1 MKFDGR
7 WLVVFLVVISS
18 VISTGTCVSISIT
31 GGNSATINGADST
44 QGVSTPDG
52 TTIMATGSIRA
63 ALDNAI
69 PGATISLLPK
79 TYYEIV
85 QVPISLNII
94 GAGSGSTIVDGQQ
107 LGSVFIIPSGVT
119 VGLADMTIQNGMT
132 QSGGGIY
139 NAGTLTV
146 KGCKITGNTAY
157 NDGGGVCNYGTAT
170 VTGSTISGNL
180 AYYNGGG
187 ICNEDVAT
195 VIVTDSTISGNAN
208 WEDGSGIWNGGTA
221 TVTDSTISGNTAYRG
236 DGGGFYNQ
244 GDIVPGLAT
253 ISDSTISGNFAYYGG
268 GICNVGIA
276 TVTSSTIYGNTAYYD
291 GGGVC
296 NYGTA
301 TVTGSTISGNTA
313 ERNGGGFFN
322 SGTGAELS
330 LSNSLITGNTAYS
343 DGGGI
348 YNTNGGSYNP
358 NSNSSLVVGE
368 TTQITNNQATTGY
381 GGGIYSDAGSVTF
394 DGKNV
399 GVKYNKAHLPATGSS
414 WYQGWGVYLT
424 SEVPITK
431 NGFYSATQ
439 VTGNVNV

>member
-170 VTGSTISGNL
+170 VTGSTISGN
-180 AYYNGGG
+180 
-187 ICNEDVAT
+187 
-195 VIVTDSTISGNAN
+195 
-208 WEDGSGIWNGGTA
+208 
-221 TVTDSTISGNTAYRG
+221 
-236 DGGGFYNQ
+236 
-244 GDIVPGLAT
+244 
-253 ISDSTISGNFAYYGG
+253 
-268 GICNVGIA
+268 
-276 TVTSSTIYGNTAYYD
+276 
-291 GGGVC
+291 
-296 NYGTA
+296 
-301 TVTGSTISGNTA
+301 TA